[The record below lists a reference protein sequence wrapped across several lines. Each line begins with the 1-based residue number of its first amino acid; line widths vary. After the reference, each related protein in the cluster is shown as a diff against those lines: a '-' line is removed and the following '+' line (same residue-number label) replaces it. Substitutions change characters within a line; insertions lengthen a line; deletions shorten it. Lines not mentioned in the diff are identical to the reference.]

1 MSYRA
6 CILMGPPG
14 SGKGTQAKRLV
25 GLWKVP
31 HISTGDMLRAEVQKG
46 SDLGK
51 KVQATMDSGRLIGD
65 DLMTQVLK
73 ERFSSPDVQSG
84 FILDGYPRTIP
95 QGESLIEILNE
106 LGLGEPKAVLLE
118 LDEKSLVQRLVGR
131 LTCQDC
137 GAIYHKS
144 LNPPPEDGRCR
155 QCGGHRLVSREDDAE
170 ETAVKRLHVY
180 QDETKPLLDF
190 LAKRLQLVR
199 VSADQP
205 MDQLTGEIQ
214 ASFD

>member
-1 MSYRA
+1 MPYRA
-6 CILMGPPG
+6 CILMGAPG
-14 SGKGTQAKRLV
+14 SGKGTQAKRLAE
-25 GLWKVP
+25 LWKVP
-31 HISTGDMLRAEVQKG
+31 HISTGDMLRAEVGKG
-46 SDLGK
+46 SSLGK
-51 KVQATMDSGRLIGD
+51 EVQATMDSGRLIGD
-65 DLMTQVLK
+65 EMMTKVLRERLMA
-73 ERFSSPDVQSG
+73 PDVQRG

-95 QGESLIEILNE
+95 QGESLMGLLEDM
-106 LGLGEPKAVLLE
+106 GLGEPKAVLLE

-144 LNPPPEDGRCR
+144 LNPPVDGACR
-155 QCGGHRLVSREDDAE
+155 QCGSHKLVSREDDAE

-190 LAKRLQLVR
+190 LAQRIQLIR